1 MFFIETKNIP
11 QLLESNLIVKSQDE
25 AVLQWKDEDYVSIL
39 EYKIPVIS
47 ITNEDIEIVKKIL
60 NITMARKA
68 AYILRFP

>member
-47 ITNEDIEIVKKIL
+47 ITNEDIEIAVMVDEFIIEWQSE
-60 NITMARKA
+60 NE
-68 AYILRFP
+68 F